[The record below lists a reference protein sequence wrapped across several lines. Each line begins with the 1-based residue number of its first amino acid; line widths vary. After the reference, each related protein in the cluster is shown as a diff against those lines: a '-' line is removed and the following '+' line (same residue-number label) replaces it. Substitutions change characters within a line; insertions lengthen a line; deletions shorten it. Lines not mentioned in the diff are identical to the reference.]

1 MDDITLLFNSKKY
14 ELDIKS
20 ITYFFNCINKK
31 DEWNKNLSK
40 TYENLSEI
48 NLTDLKKNLKKLRDD
63 RIYDHQNK
71 NKYSKLF
78 TSLYEKKEAI
88 DFLRKKIDKYCKN
101 KNEDIS
107 ENINKDISELYERID
122 PNSPTITIQKI
133 DDTKKCIEV
142 FNQFRSKKNNEE
154 IFEYIKN
161 LKDDEIEAFESYSKI
176 YSSIIELDRNDNSTL
191 NIFDQVDNIIKK
203 AKFLFLQETES
214 FSYGEEKKIT
224 MDELIHLKNK
234 INISPN
240 IEKKEDAK
248 RKEEKIEGD
257 SIENSKT
264 KEDKKKLEEENKE
277 NEKNDLLKEKFKKLL
292 FFKNLVT
299 NMEVIYENMQILRTK
314 GNNLPIYIRIL
325 VEYDKKKEAIFY
337 LDKKESTFEIIE
349 TFLLNAKDDYIKKL
363 DSAYKEKKHI
373 RFLYGKLF
381 RKLVGYLDGG
391 SLERIKDIFRYIL
404 NKNNDDEIQ
413 ASKPANP
420 QITDYVKNYTDYN
433 KNSFENIFNYLISLF
448 EINGTTLQKHYEE
461 ILIKDPNKYKGVF
474 SHECEENS
482 IGKFIYELFLQKIG
496 KKPIAQNI
504 LISSKE
510 TSIEEI
516 QAFLYRA
523 VLCDYNTLFV
533 VEVNES
539 LSDYQQGIMYNF
551 LDELLIYKMDKYK
564 ESNKGKNIEK
574 NKTKDYLDACIVF
587 LYEKKNK
594 DLSFINE
601 IEKLESQDI
610 GIDNNENNINDDNKI
625 QKDNS
630 NIVVISSDF
639 CGLGKSFKIKK
650 MIEEKEQNY
659 FHFPLGGILTKKV
672 ISEKIFNLFEKIK
685 KENEKIATTETKDKN
700 KTKNAIH
707 LDLTESEETSIINE
721 FLFAFLITKFYTN
734 NETIIY
740 IPKNIE
746 IYIEIPNCFS
756 DYLAQFGILK
766 IFPRQNITLENKP
779 ELNLP
784 DKTIE
789 IFKRMV
795 ALDSNKSIEEKFLKK
810 YMNNPK
816 NYSYHQIIIFIKLFI
831 SQYNKFDKKL
841 YFTAINNKGEK
852 KDVTE
857 SCIRDF
863 AKSTKYFIDGGFQN
877 LIMKKIDEEKLK
889 KEKKDHIDLL
899 SDAYENDLKGKKF
912 DIPLIFIIK
921 EKMIAEELEITKI
934 VSNKNNSSKDYLESM
949 KKVLNIPNEV
959 ETEKKGLKSLL
970 SLLDYET
977 DNYVITNDNFIKM
990 ILLVYRI
997 IADIPVIIMGE
1008 TGCGKTALITK
1019 LSQILNNGKIL
1030 VEIIN
1035 IHPGITDK
1043 YLCKKMEEMN
1053 EKAEKS
1059 KTELWVFFDEINTC
1073 LSLSLLTEIFV
1084 NKTFN
1089 GKKLND
1095 KIRLIGACNPYR
1107 RRKQGIERCGY
1118 GRENEK
1124 ETELVYLVQPLPQ
1137 SLLNYVF
1144 SFGALNEEDE
1154 KKYIYSII
1162 KKLFKEG
1169 EEKLHEATKE
1179 VIFKCHKYLR
1189 ETFDTSVVSLR
1200 EISRFGKIVEFFQ
1213 KYFVI
1218 KRKCEENKDD
1228 NITEEDKKKL
1238 EKDEKKSEEQDPKK
1252 INEEKFDKTISII
1265 CSVYLCY
1272 YIRLINEKKRVE
1284 LNNELR
1290 ESLITLANSV
1300 QFVEITKQDENSST
1314 TQDNENDDNIGKED
1328 LVSKVDNK
1336 LLKNFI
1342 QDNGIKHF
1350 SDFLRIEEQFLLDK
1364 IELKKGIG
1372 KNDLLKEN
1380 LFLMFVAVTTGI
1392 PLIIVGKPGTGK
1404 SLSSQLIYNSMRGE
1418 YSKDKFFRE
1427 FPQIILSY
1435 FQGSKAT
1442 KPEDIEKLFEIA
1454 ENKLK
1459 FYKDKEEYK
1468 NKLPISMI
1476 LFDELGLAEQ
1486 SESNPLKVLHSK
1498 LEYSGKEEGVS
1509 FIGISNYSL
1518 DAAKVNRAMNLSVP
1532 NLEEKIDQL
1541 ISTSYSIVESISEEL
1556 NGNKIFEIL
1565 SRAYYGYKTKLMY
1578 IKDLMVLYK
1587 YNQEEKIDTKT
1598 PLEEIKSKKK
1608 I

>member
-1 MDDITLLFNSKKY
+1 MS
-14 ELDIKS
+14 
-20 ITYFFNCINKK
+20 
-31 DEWNKNLSK
+31 
-40 TYENLSEI
+40 
-48 NLTDLKKNLKKLRDD
+48 
-63 RIYDHQNK
+63 
-71 NKYSKLF
+71 
-78 TSLYEKKEAI
+78 
-88 DFLRKKIDKYCKN
+88 
-101 KNEDIS
+101 
-107 ENINKDISELYERID
+107 
-122 PNSPTITIQKI
+122 
-133 DDTKKCIEV
+133 
-142 FNQFRSKKNNEE
+142 
-154 IFEYIKN
+154 
-161 LKDDEIEAFESYSKI
+161 
-176 YSSIIELDRNDNSTL
+176 
-191 NIFDQVDNIIKK
+191 
-203 AKFLFLQETES
+203 
-214 FSYGEEKKIT
+214 
-224 MDELIHLKNK
+224 
-234 INISPN
+234 
-240 IEKKEDAK
+240 
-248 RKEEKIEGD
+248 
-257 SIENSKT
+257 
-264 KEDKKKLEEENKE
+264 
-277 NEKNDLLKEKFKKLL
+277 
-292 FFKNLVT
+292 
-299 NMEVIYENMQILRTK
+299 
-314 GNNLPIYIRIL
+314 
-325 VEYDKKKEAIFY
+325 
-337 LDKKESTFEIIE
+337 
-349 TFLLNAKDDYIKKL
+349 
-363 DSAYKEKKHI
+363 
-373 RFLYGKLF
+373 
-381 RKLVGYLDGG
+381 
-391 SLERIKDIFRYIL
+391 
-404 NKNNDDEIQ
+404 
-413 ASKPANP
+413 
-420 QITDYVKNYTDYN
+420 
-433 KNSFENIFNYLISLF
+433 
-448 EINGTTLQKHYEE
+448 
-461 ILIKDPNKYKGVF
+461 
-474 SHECEENS
+474 
-482 IGKFIYELFLQKIG
+482 
-496 KKPIAQNI
+496 
-504 LISSKE
+504 
-510 TSIEEI
+510 
-516 QAFLYRA
+516 
-523 VLCDYNTLFV
+523 
-533 VEVNES
+533 
-539 LSDYQQGIMYNF
+539 
-551 LDELLIYKMDKYK
+551 
-564 ESNKGKNIEK
+564 
-574 NKTKDYLDACIVF
+574 
-587 LYEKKNK
+587 
-594 DLSFINE
+594 
-601 IEKLESQDI
+601 
-610 GIDNNENNINDDNKI
+610 
-625 QKDNS
+625 
-630 NIVVISSDF
+630 
-639 CGLGKSFKIKK
+639 
-650 MIEEKEQNY
+650 
-659 FHFPLGGILTKKV
+659 
-672 ISEKIFNLFEKIK
+672 
-685 KENEKIATTETKDKN
+685 
-700 KTKNAIH
+700 
-707 LDLTESEETSIINE
+707 
-721 FLFAFLITKFYTN
+721 
-734 NETIIY
+734 
-740 IPKNIE
+740 
-746 IYIEIPNCFS
+746 
-756 DYLAQFGILK
+756 
-766 IFPRQNITLENKP
+766 
-779 ELNLP
+779 
-784 DKTIE
+784 
-789 IFKRMV
+789 
-795 ALDSNKSIEEKFLKK
+795 
-810 YMNNPK
+810 NPK
-816 NYSYHQIIIFIKLFI
+816 KYSYHQIIIFIKLFI
-831 SQYNKFDKKL
+831 SQYNKFDSKL

-1019 LSQILNNGKIL
+1019 LSQILNNGEI
-1030 VEIIN
+1030 VVQIIN

-1162 KKLFKEG
+1162 KKLFKKG

-1252 INEEKFDKTISII
+1252 INEEKFDKVISII

-1454 ENKLK
+1454 ENKLN

-1608 I
+1608 FKNLLAKEKRIKEDFHSNRDLYNYIRGIATRVARLDSFDEAEIKTIINNCIERNFGGIDYEIELSLDLVLDGMEQNINSIKEILREKISETKQRPGRGQNNRVQNNEQKKIKVNSVYLFKKIYNMVCDEENEKTFKLDTKEVNEYDLNKCIISNIADTDSRYLLLEIKSSLVSLIYQNIKIQNPDKETVFIDGSPFEDDDNNEYKFIKLREIQQNANTDKLVIMQNLNQIQPFLYDLYNMNYIMKDEEKCVRICFDSFSESLTPVKDNFRIIILVDRKFINDIDFAFLNRLEKMKISFEKLLDDKQKAFAKKIIEEIDFRKHIINNKINYELEDLLINCGREEIQGLIYYETRKNNNKLEEEKIKEIIYNKIAKISSQDIISILPEGHGIKKLYLDKKKYYNLKTYINGLTEESPKISIIYTFDGIAVAIEGVRDEMKFLISNIKMESKLESKIKEIKFQNDRLPNNAGKKKYNLYSF